1 MRSSSH
7 PAPARDLVMSPL
19 QTIAEDHSAPNSKRK
34 FKMRRAIF
42 TALLAAGLAASPAV
56 AQQSQ
61 HQHGIGAPAEAQPV
75 QGSMMQGGMMH
86 DSEAMLA
93 HRQKMQEMQA
103 LMQRAHAATN
113 PVERQRLMG
122 EHRQMMQAQMV
133 NMMKRMAMMQDM
145 MMQMAADQEVTR
157 AK

>member
-1 MRSSSH
+1 
-7 PAPARDLVMSPL
+7 MSPL

-93 HRQKMQEMQA
+93 HRQKMQA

-133 NMMKRMAMMQDM
+133 NMMKDDKAMMQACHERMAMMQDM

>member
-1 MRSSSH
+1 
-7 PAPARDLVMSPL
+7 MSPL

-133 NMMKRMAMMQDM
+133 NMMKDDKAMMQACHERMAMMQDM

>member
-1 MRSSSH
+1 
-7 PAPARDLVMSPL
+7 
-19 QTIAEDHSAPNSKRK
+19 
-34 FKMRRAIF
+34 
-42 TALLAAGLAASPAV
+42 
-56 AQQSQ
+56 
-61 HQHGIGAPAEAQPV
+61 
-75 QGSMMQGGMMH
+75 MMH

-133 NMMKRMAMMQDM
+133 NMMKDDKAMMQACHERMAMMQDM

>member
-1 MRSSSH
+1 
-7 PAPARDLVMSPL
+7 
-19 QTIAEDHSAPNSKRK
+19 
-34 FKMRRAIF
+34 MRRAIF

-133 NMMKRMAMMQDM
+133 NMMKDDKAMMQACHERMAMMQDM

>member
-1 MRSSSH
+1 M
-7 PAPARDLVMSPL
+7 
-19 QTIAEDHSAPNSKRK
+19 KRA
-34 FKMRRAIF
+34 ML

-61 HQHGIGAPAEAQPV
+61 HQHPTSAPAEAQPA
-75 QGSMMQGGMMH
+75 QGSMIQGGMMH

-103 LMQRAHAATN
+103 LMQRARAATN
-113 PVERQRLMG
+113 PVERKRLMA
-122 EHRQMMQAQMV
+122 EHHQMMQAHMA
-133 NMMKRMAMMQDM
+133 NMMKGDSAAMMQACHERMAMMQDM
-145 MMQMAADQEVTR
+145 MTQMAAEQEMTS